1 MDNSKLKKR
10 SLSQEDLFN
19 LSELFKLMKP
29 RVMSLVIFTCAVGLL
44 TAPNL
49 VSTKDAII
57 GILLVSLGAGAAGA
71 LNMWYESDLDALM
84 TRTCLR
90 PIPTGKVNKNQAL
103 IFGVTLSIVS
113 VLALDYFT
121 NRISAAI
128 LLLTI
133 LFYVF
138 IYTIWLKR
146 RTPQNIVIGGAA
158 GAFPPVIGW
167 TIATGSLSIEPL
179 AFFLI
184 IFFWTPSHFW
194 ALSLYKSDDYKKA
207 NIPML
212 PLTNG
217 IESTKINIF
226 VYSLLMLPVIIFP
239 YLIFIVL
246 SSVFVA
252 ILNANNK
259 FALASGLPIILNISI
274 VTSILL
280 FPYFEYSKIIFLS
293 WSVIIGGMMQ
303 TVFLF
308 LSIEKSFWKSF
319 FAFKRYYTSSKQFF
333 ILIWPVFFA
342 STFMQINVLIGMLI
356 ASFEPGAVSYLYFAE
371 RIYYIPLT
379 LIAIAISTVLIPNL
393 SNTVRKTSRLDANVM
408 QLQAYKYCV
417 FTVIPATFVLIGI
430 SDELIKLLFER
441 GEFTAEDSMQASLA
455 LKIFLIGLPAA
466 TFSKIL
472 TPYFYAIE
480 QPKIILKVAFYTF
493 VLNVFLTISLFW
505 FVGFIAVPLALS
517 ISAFWNLFL
526 LLKEH
531 KSSKLFILEKSQF
544 LYLARYL
551 FLALMIYL
559 VISIIDLLGFGD
571 HYLVGGIFTKGLLSF
586 VLWLSFISIY
596 DIEIRDLFIAYI
608 KEKRYKT

>member
-10 SLSQEDLFN
+10 NLSQEDLFN

-84 TRTCLR
+84 SRTCLR
-90 PIPTGKVNKNQAL
+90 PIPTGKVNRNQAFL
-103 IFGVTLSIVS
+103 FGVTLSIVS

-207 NIPML
+207 KIPML

-217 IESTKINIF
+217 VESTKLNIF
-226 VYSLLMLPVIIFP
+226 IYSLTMLPVIILP
-239 YLIFIVL
+239 YAIGFVGITFLIPSL
-246 SSVFVA
+246 
-252 ILNANNK
+252 ILTIYYNYLCFDLYKFKKNK
-259 FALASGLPIILNISI
+259 FDAKKAKSI
-274 VTSILL
+274 FGYSIL
-280 FPYFEYSKIIFLS
+280 
-293 WSVIIGGMMQ
+293 
-303 TVFLF
+303 
-308 LSIEKSFWKSF
+308 
-319 FAFKRYYTSSKQFF
+319 
-333 ILIWPVFFA
+333 
-342 STFMQINVLIGMLI
+342 
-356 ASFEPGAVSYLYFAE
+356 
-371 RIYYIPLT
+371 
-379 LIAIAISTVLIPNL
+379 
-393 SNTVRKTSRLDANVM
+393 
-408 QLQAYKYCV
+408 
-417 FTVIPATFVLIGI
+417 
-430 SDELIKLLFER
+430 
-441 GEFTAEDSMQASLA
+441 
-455 LKIFLIGLPAA
+455 
-466 TFSKIL
+466 
-472 TPYFYAIE
+472 
-480 QPKIILKVAFYTF
+480 
-493 VLNVFLTISLFW
+493 
-505 FVGFIAVPLALS
+505 
-517 ISAFWNLFL
+517 
-526 LLKEH
+526 
-531 KSSKLFILEKSQF
+531 
-544 LYLARYL
+544 YL
-551 FLALMIYL
+551 FLI
-559 VISIIDLLGFGD
+559 
-571 HYLVGGIFTKGLLSF
+571 F
-586 VLWLSFISIY
+586 VLFLIDKI
-596 DIEIRDLFIAYI
+596 L
-608 KEKRYKT
+608 